1 MAFLTNMDPK
11 KLRIYGLVGSI
22 VGIYLGA
29 MLNSALDTNVFSFIG
44 AIAAIFAVLMGANA
58 VRRVCAYGIGTG
70 VPSIGMLALGMGIIA
85 VMFGLSNAETLGSV
99 LLGPI
104 IILIYAGVF
113 GYVIGV
119 IANKVIK
126 FNIPIMEEGNAD
138 LSMAGALAI
147 LGWSLAISGGLNYL
161 PVVDLGTGAIVNAG
175 ILKNVLETG
184 YIAIIF
190 IAGGLAI
197 LHPFNANLGPDEKQD
212 RTLVNAVMCSGIAMI
227 TTGIA
232 ALMTQGMAA
241 GLLQLV
247 IGFAIWYYFFK
258 MYYRL
263 VKRDA
268 SAVVGTGLLPPTVQ

>member
-1 MAFLTNMDPK
+1 MSVGGSAGGAPSAYDAK
-11 KLRIYGLVGSI
+11 KLRMYGLVGSV

-29 MLNSALDTNVFSFIG
+29 ILNSTLNTTVFSFIG
-44 AIAAIFAVLMGANA
+44 AIAAIFAVVMGANA

-70 VPSIGMLALGMGIIA
+70 VPSIGMLSLGMGIIA
-85 VMFGLSNAETLGSV
+85 VMFGLSMAETLGSV

-104 IILIYAGVF
+104 IILVYAGVF

-126 FNIPIMEEGNAD
+126 FNIPVMEEGNAD

-147 LGWSLAISGGLNYL
+147 LGWSFAISGSLGYVDILN
-161 PVVDLGTGAIVNAG
+161 D
-175 ILKNVLETG
+175 VLMTG

-212 RTLVNAVMCSGIAMI
+212 RTLVNAIMVSALAMVA
-227 TTGIA
+227 TGIA
-232 ALMTQGMAA
+232 AIATQGLAS

-247 IGFAIWYYFFK
+247 IGFAIWFYFFK
-258 MYYRL
+258 MFYRL

-268 SAVVGTGLLPPTVQ
+268 SAVVGTGLLPPAVQ

>member
-1 MAFLTNMDPK
+1 M
-11 KLRIYGLVGSI
+11 YGLVGSV

-29 MLNSALDTNVFSFIG
+29 ILNSTLNTTVFSFIG
-44 AIAAIFAVLMGANA
+44 AIAAIFAVVMGANA

-85 VMFGLSNAETLGSV
+85 VMFGLSMAETLGSV

-104 IILIYAGVF
+104 IILVYAGVF

-126 FNIPIMEEGNAD
+126 FNIPVMEEGNAD
-138 LSMAGALAI
+138 LSMAGARAI
-147 LGWSLAISGGLNYL
+147 LGWSFAISGSLGYVDILN
-161 PVVDLGTGAIVNAG
+161 D
-175 ILKNVLETG
+175 VLMTG

-212 RTLVNAVMCSGIAMI
+212 RTLVNAIMVSALAMVA
-227 TTGIA
+227 TGIA
-232 ALMTQGMAA
+232 AIATQGLAS

-247 IGFAIWYYFFK
+247 IGFAIWFYFFK
-258 MYYRL
+258 MFYRL

-268 SAVVGTGLLPPTVQ
+268 SAVVGTGLLPPAVQ

>member
-1 MAFLTNMDPK
+1 MSLGGSGGGAPSALDPK
-11 KLRIYGLVGSI
+11 KLRIYGLAGSI
-22 VGIYLGA
+22 IGIYVGA
-29 MLNSALDTNVFSFIG
+29 ILNSSLDTTQFSFIG
-44 AIAAIFAVLMGANA
+44 AVAAIFAVLMGANA

-85 VMFGLSNAETLGSV
+85 VMFGLSVSEALGSW

-104 IILIYAGVF
+104 IIVIYAGVF
-113 GYVIGV
+113 GYIIGV

-126 FNIPIMEEGNAD
+126 FNIPVMEEGNAD

-147 LGWSLAISGGLNYL
+147 LGWSFAISGTLGY
-161 PVVDLGTGAIVNAG
+161 VDIVND
-175 ILKNVLETG
+175 VLMTG

-212 RTLVNAVMCSGIAMI
+212 RTLINAVMVSGLAMVA
-227 TTGIA
+227 TGIA
-232 ALMTQGMAA
+232 AIMTQGLAS

-247 IGFAIWYYFFK
+247 IGFIIWFYFFK
-258 MYYRL
+258 RYYQL

-268 SAVVGTGLLPPTVQ
+268 AAVVGTGLLPPTVQ

>member
-1 MAFLTNMDPK
+1 MSLGGAAGGAPSAYDPK
-11 KLRIYGLVGSI
+11 KLRIYGLVGSV

-29 MLNSALDTNVFSFIG
+29 ILNSALNTEVFSFIG
-44 AIAAIFAVLMGANA
+44 AVAAIFAVVMGANA

-85 VMFGLSNAETLGSV
+85 VMFGLSVAETLGFGM
-99 LLGPI
+99 LGPI
-104 IILIYAGVF
+104 ITLVYAGIF
-113 GYVIGV
+113 GYIIGV

-126 FNIPIMEEGNAD
+126 FNIPVMEEGNAD
-138 LSMAGALAI
+138 LSMAGAMAI
-147 LGWSLAISGGLNYL
+147 LGWSFAVSGT
-161 PVVDLGTGAIVNAG
+161 LGYADIVND
-175 ILKNVLETG
+175 VLMTG

-212 RTLVNAVMCSGIAMI
+212 RTLVNAIMVSGIAMI

-232 ALMTQGMAA
+232 ALLTQGLAA
-241 GLLQLV
+241 GLLQLI
-247 IGFAIWYYFFK
+247 IGFAIWFYFFR

>member
-1 MAFLTNMDPK
+1 MSVGGSAGGAPSAYDPK
-11 KLRIYGLVGSI
+11 KLRMYGLAGSI

-29 MLNSALDTNVFSFIG
+29 ILNSALDTNVFSFFG
-44 AIAAIFAVLMGANA
+44 AVAAIFAVVMGANS

-85 VMFGLSNAETLGSV
+85 VMFGLSVAESLGFG

-104 IILIYAGVF
+104 ITMIYAGVF

-126 FNIPIMEEGNAD
+126 FNIPVMEEGNAD

-147 LGWSLAISGGLNYL
+147 LGWSFAISGT
-161 PVVDLGTGAIVNAG
+161 LGYIDIVND
-175 ILKNVLETG
+175 VLMTG

-197 LHPFNANLGPDEKQD
+197 LHPFNANLGPDETQD
-212 RTLVNAVMCSGIAMI
+212 RTLVNAIMIGGLAMVA
-227 TTGIA
+227 TGIA
-232 ALMTQGMAA
+232 ALLTQGIAA
-241 GLLQLV
+241 GLLQLA
-247 IGFAIWYYFFK
+247 IGFVLWYYFWK
-258 MYYRL
+258 MFYKL

-268 SAVVGTGLLPPTVQ
+268 AAVVGTGLLPPTVQ

>member
-1 MAFLTNMDPK
+1 MSVGGGGGGAPSAYDPK
-11 KLRIYGLVGSI
+11 KLRMYGLVGSI
-22 VGIYLGA
+22 VGIYLGSI
-29 MLNSALDTNVFSFIG
+29 LNSALNTEVFSFIG
-44 AIAAIFAVLMGANA
+44 AVAAIFAVVMGANS

-85 VMFGLSNAETLGSV
+85 VMFGLSVAETLGFGM
-99 LLGPI
+99 LGPI
-104 IILIYAGVF
+104 ITLIYAGVF
-113 GYVIGV
+113 GYIIGV

-126 FNIPIMEEGNAD
+126 FNIPVMEEGNAD

-147 LGWSLAISGGLNYL
+147 LGWSFAISGT
-161 PVVDLGTGAIVNAG
+161 LGYDDIVND
-175 ILKNVLETG
+175 VLMTG

-212 RTLVNAVMCSGIAMI
+212 RTLVNAIMVGGLAM
-227 TTGIA
+227 TATGIG
-232 ALMTQGMAA
+232 ALLTQGLSE
-241 GLLQLV
+241 GLLQII

-258 MYYRL
+258 MYYKL

>member
-1 MAFLTNMDPK
+1 MSVGGSAGGAPSAYEPK
-11 KLRIYGLVGSI
+11 KLRMYGLVGSI
-22 VGIYLGA
+22 VGIYLGSI
-29 MLNSALDTNVFSFIG
+29 LNSALNTEVFSFIG
-44 AIAAIFAVLMGANA
+44 AVAAIFAVVMGANS

-85 VMFGLSNAETLGSV
+85 VMFGLSVAETLGFGM
-99 LLGPI
+99 LGPI
-104 IILIYAGVF
+104 ITLIYAGVF
-113 GYVIGV
+113 GYIIGV

-126 FNIPIMEEGNAD
+126 FNIPVMEEGNAD

-147 LGWSLAISGGLNYL
+147 LGWSFAISGT
-161 PVVDLGTGAIVNAG
+161 LGYEDIVTD
-175 ILKNVLETG
+175 VLMTG

-212 RTLVNAVMCSGIAMI
+212 RTLVNAIMVGGLAM
-227 TTGIA
+227 TATGIG
-232 ALMTQGMAA
+232 ALLTQGLSE
-241 GLLQLV
+241 GLLQII

-258 MYYRL
+258 MYYKL

>member
-1 MAFLTNMDPK
+1 MSLGGAAGGAPSAYEPK
-11 KLRIYGLVGSI
+11 KLRMYGLVGSI

-29 MLNSALDTNVFSFIG
+29 ILNSALNTEVFSFIG
-44 AIAAIFAVLMGANA
+44 AVAAIFAVVMGANA

-85 VMFGLSNAETLGSV
+85 VMFGLSVAETLGFGM
-99 LLGPI
+99 LGPI
-104 IILIYAGVF
+104 ITLVYAGIF
-113 GYVIGV
+113 GYIIGV

-126 FNIPIMEEGNAD
+126 FNIPVMEEGNAD
-138 LSMAGALAI
+138 LSMAGAMAI
-147 LGWSLAISGGLNYL
+147 LGWSFAVSGT
-161 PVVDLGTGAIVNAG
+161 LGYADIVND
-175 ILKNVLETG
+175 VLMTG

-212 RTLVNAVMCSGIAMI
+212 RTLVNAVMVAGLAMI
-227 TTGIA
+227 TTGIG
-232 ALMTQGMAA
+232 ALLTQGLSA
-241 GLLQLV
+241 GLLQII
-247 IGFAIWYYFFK
+247 IGFAIWFYFFK

>member
-1 MAFLTNMDPK
+1 MSLGGAAGGAPSAFDPK
-11 KLRIYGLVGSI
+11 KLRIYGLVGSV

-29 MLNSALDTNVFSFIG
+29 ILNSALNTEVFSFIG
-44 AIAAIFAVLMGANA
+44 AVAAIFAVVMGANA

-85 VMFGLSNAETLGSV
+85 VMFGLSVAETLGFGM
-99 LLGPI
+99 LGPI
-104 IILIYAGVF
+104 ITLIYAGVF
-113 GYVIGV
+113 GYIIGV

-126 FNIPIMEEGNAD
+126 FNIPVMEEGNAD
-138 LSMAGALAI
+138 LSMAGAMAI
-147 LGWSLAISGGLNYL
+147 LGWSFAVSGT
-161 PVVDLGTGAIVNAG
+161 LGYADIVND
-175 ILKNVLETG
+175 VLMTG

-212 RTLVNAVMCSGIAMI
+212 RTLVNAIMVSGIAMI

-232 ALMTQGMAA
+232 ALLTQGLAA
-241 GLLQLV
+241 GLLQLI
-247 IGFAIWYYFFK
+247 IGFAIWFYFFK
-258 MYYRL
+258 MFYRL

>member
-1 MAFLTNMDPK
+1 MSLGGAAGGAPSAYEPK
-11 KLRIYGLVGSI
+11 KLRMYGLVGSI

-29 MLNSALDTNVFSFIG
+29 ILNSALNTEVFSFIG
-44 AIAAIFAVLMGANA
+44 AVAAIFAVVMGANA

-85 VMFGLSNAETLGSV
+85 VMFGLSVAETLGFGM
-99 LLGPI
+99 LGPI
-104 IILIYAGVF
+104 ITLVYAGIF
-113 GYVIGV
+113 GYIIGV

-126 FNIPIMEEGNAD
+126 FNIPVMEEGNAD
-138 LSMAGALAI
+138 LSMAGAMAL
-147 LGWSLAISGGLNYL
+147 LGWSFAISGSLAYVDILN
-161 PVVDLGTGAIVNAG
+161 D
-175 ILKNVLETG
+175 VLMTG

-212 RTLVNAVMCSGIAMI
+212 RTLVNAIMVSGLAMI

-232 ALMTQGMAA
+232 ALLTQGLAA

-247 IGFAIWYYFFK
+247 IGFAIWFYFFK
-258 MYYRL
+258 MFYRL

>member
-1 MAFLTNMDPK
+1 MDPK
-11 KLRIYGLVGSI
+11 KLRVYGLVGSV

-29 MLNSALDTNVFSFIG
+29 ILNSALDTNVFSFIG
-44 AIAAIFAVLMGANA
+44 AVAAIFAVLMGANA

-70 VPSIGMLALGMGIIA
+70 VPSIGMLALGMGVIA
-85 VMFGLSNAETLGSV
+85 VMFGLSMAESLGSV

-113 GYVIGV
+113 GYIIGV

-126 FNIPIMEEGNAD
+126 FNIPIMEEGNSD
-138 LSMAGALAI
+138 LSMAGAMAL
-147 LGWSLAISGGLNYL
+147 LGWSFAISGT
-161 PVVDLGTGAIVNAG
+161 LGYDA
-175 ILKNVLETG
+175 ILKTVLDTG

-197 LHPFNANLGPDEKQD
+197 LHPFNACLGPDEKQD
-212 RTLVNAVMCSGIAMI
+212 RTLVNAIMCSGIAMI

-232 ALMTQGMAA
+232 ALMTQGLAA

-247 IGFAIWYYFFK
+247 IGFAIWFYFF
-258 MYYRL
+258 MMFYRL

>member
-1 MAFLTNMDPK
+1 MSLGGSGGGVPSALDPK
-11 KLRIYGLVGSI
+11 KLRIYGLAGSI
-22 VGIYLGA
+22 IGIYVGA
-29 MLNSALDTNVFSFIG
+29 ILNSSLGTTQFSFIG
-44 AIAAIFAVLMGANA
+44 AVAAIFAVLMGANA

-85 VMFGLSNAETLGSV
+85 VMFGLSVSEALGSW

-104 IILIYAGVF
+104 IIVIYAGVF
-113 GYVIGV
+113 GYIIGV

-126 FNIPIMEEGNAD
+126 FNIPVMEEGNAD

-147 LGWSLAISGGLNYL
+147 LGWSFAISGTLGY
-161 PVVDLGTGAIVNAG
+161 VDIVND
-175 ILKNVLETG
+175 VLMTG

-212 RTLVNAVMCSGIAMI
+212 RTLINAVMVSGLAMVA
-227 TTGIA
+227 TGIA
-232 ALMTQGMAA
+232 AIMTQGLAP

-247 IGFAIWYYFFK
+247 IGFIIWFYFFK
-258 MYYRL
+258 RYYQL

-268 SAVVGTGLLPPTVQ
+268 AAVVGTGLLPPTVQ

>member
-1 MAFLTNMDPK
+1 MSLGGAAGGAPSAWDPK
-11 KLRIYGLVGSI
+11 KLRMYGLVGSI
-22 VGIYLGA
+22 VGIYLGSILNT
-29 MLNSALDTNVFSFIG
+29 MLSTNVFSFIG
-44 AIAAIFAVLMGANA
+44 AVAAIFAVVMGANA

-85 VMFGLSNAETLGSV
+85 VMFGLSVAEAMGFG

-104 IILIYAGVF
+104 ITLVYAGIF
-113 GYVIGV
+113 GYIIGV

-126 FNIPIMEEGNAD
+126 FNIPVMEEGNAD

-147 LGWSLAISGGLNYL
+147 LGWSFAISGT
-161 PVVDLGTGAIVNAG
+161 LGYADIVTD
-175 ILKNVLETG
+175 VLMSG

-212 RTLVNAVMCSGIAMI
+212 RTLVNSLMVSGLAMVA
-227 TTGIA
+227 TGIA
-232 ALMTQGMAA
+232 ALSTQGLAA

-247 IGFAIWYYFFK
+247 IGFALWFYFFK
-258 MYYRL
+258 MYYKL

-268 SAVVGTGLLPPTVQ
+268 AAVVGTGLLPPTVQ

>member
-1 MAFLTNMDPK
+1 MAFLSNVDPK
-11 KLRIYGLVGSI
+11 KLRVYGLVGSV

-29 MLNSALDTNVFSFIG
+29 ILNSAMDTNVFSFIG
-44 AIAAIFAVLMGANA
+44 AIAAIFAVIMGANA

-85 VMFGLSNAETLGSV
+85 VMFGLSMAETLGSV

-113 GYVIGV
+113 GYIIGV

-126 FNIPIMEEGNAD
+126 FNIPVMEEGNSD
-138 LSMAGALAI
+138 LSMAGAMAL
-147 LGWSLAISGGLNYL
+147 LGWSFAISGTLGYADILN
-161 PVVDLGTGAIVNAG
+161 D
-175 ILKNVLETG
+175 VLMTG

-212 RTLVNAVMCSGIAMI
+212 RTLVNAVMCAGIAMI

-232 ALMTQGMAA
+232 AFMTQGLAA

-247 IGFAIWYYFFK
+247 IGFVIWFYFFK

>member
-1 MAFLTNMDPK
+1 MSFLSDMDPK
-11 KLRIYGLVGSI
+11 KLRMYGLVGSV
-22 VGIYLGA
+22 VGIYLGSI
-29 MLNSALDTNVFSFIG
+29 LNSALDTNVFSFIG
-44 AIAAIFAVLMGANA
+44 AVAAIFAVVMGANA

-85 VMFGLSNAETLGSV
+85 VMFGLSVAETLGIP

-104 IILIYAGVF
+104 ITLVYAGVF
-113 GYVIGV
+113 GYIIGV

-126 FNIPIMEEGNAD
+126 FNIPVMEEGNAD
-138 LSMAGALAI
+138 LSMAGAMAL
-147 LGWSLAISGGLNYL
+147 LGWSFAISGTLGYDAILN
-161 PVVDLGTGAIVNAG
+161 T
-175 ILKNVLETG
+175 VLNTG

-212 RTLVNAVMCSGIAMI
+212 RTLVNSVMVSGVAMI
-227 TTGIA
+227 VTGIA
-232 ALMTQGMAA
+232 AIATQGLAA

-247 IGFAIWYYFFK
+247 IGFAIWFYFFK

>member
-1 MAFLTNMDPK
+1 MSLGGAAGGAPSAYEPK
-11 KLRIYGLVGSI
+11 KLRMYGLVGSV

-29 MLNSALDTNVFSFIG
+29 ILNSALNTEVFSFIG
-44 AIAAIFAVLMGANA
+44 AVAAIFAVVMGANA

-85 VMFGLSNAETLGSV
+85 VMFGLSVAETLGFGM
-99 LLGPI
+99 LGPI
-104 IILIYAGVF
+104 ITLVYAGVF
-113 GYVIGV
+113 GYIIGV

-126 FNIPIMEEGNAD
+126 FNIPVMEEGNAD
-138 LSMAGALAI
+138 LSMAGAMAI
-147 LGWSLAISGGLNYL
+147 LGWSFAISGT
-161 PVVDLGTGAIVNAG
+161 LGYADIVND
-175 ILKNVLETG
+175 VLMTG

-212 RTLVNAVMCSGIAMI
+212 RTLVNAIMVSGIAMI

-232 ALMTQGMAA
+232 ALLTQGLAA
-241 GLLQLV
+241 GLLQLI
-247 IGFAIWYYFFK
+247 IGFAIWFYFFK
-258 MYYRL
+258 MFYRL

>member
-1 MAFLTNMDPK
+1 MSLGGAAGGAPSAYDPK
-11 KLRIYGLVGSI
+11 KLRMYGLVGSV

-29 MLNSALDTNVFSFIG
+29 ILNSALNTTVFSFIG
-44 AIAAIFAVLMGANA
+44 AVAAIFAVVMGANA

-85 VMFGLSNAETLGSV
+85 VMFGLSMAETLGSI

-113 GYVIGV
+113 GYIIGV

-126 FNIPIMEEGNAD
+126 FNIPVMEEGNAD

-147 LGWSLAISGGLNYL
+147 LGWSFAISGTLGYVDILN
-161 PVVDLGTGAIVNAG
+161 
-175 ILKNVLETG
+175 NVLMTG

-212 RTLVNAVMCSGIAMI
+212 RTLVNAIMVSALAMVA
-227 TTGIA
+227 TGIA
-232 ALMTQGMAA
+232 AIATQGLAS

-247 IGFAIWYYFFK
+247 IGFALWFYFFK
-258 MYYRL
+258 MFYKL

-268 SAVVGTGLLPPTVQ
+268 AAVVGTGLLPPAVQ

>member
-1 MAFLTNMDPK
+1 MSLGGAAGGAPSAYDPK
-11 KLRIYGLVGSI
+11 KLRMYGLVGSV
-22 VGIYLGA
+22 VGIYIGA
-29 MLNSALDTNVFSFIG
+29 ILNSALDTNLFSFIG
-44 AIAAIFAVLMGANA
+44 AVAAIFAVVMGANA

-85 VMFGLSNAETLGSV
+85 VMFGLSMAETLGSV

-126 FNIPIMEEGNAD
+126 FNIPVMEEGNAD

-147 LGWSLAISGGLNYL
+147 LGWSFAVSGSLGYVDILN
-161 PVVDLGTGAIVNAG
+161 
-175 ILKNVLETG
+175 NVLMTG

-212 RTLVNAVMCSGIAMI
+212 RTLVNAIMVSGLAMI
-227 TTGIA
+227 ATGIA
-232 ALMTQGMAA
+232 AIATQGLAA

-247 IGFAIWYYFFK
+247 IGFAIWFYFFK
-258 MYYRL
+258 MFYRL

>member
-1 MAFLTNMDPK
+1 MSLGGGAGGAPSALDPK
-11 KLRIYGLVGSI
+11 KLRMYGLVGSV

-29 MLNSALDTNVFSFIG
+29 ILNSALDTNVFSFIG
-44 AIAAIFAVLMGANA
+44 AVAAIFAVLMGANA

-85 VMFGLSNAETLGSV
+85 VMFGLSMAETLGSV

-138 LSMAGALAI
+138 LSMAGALAL
-147 LGWSLAISGGLNYL
+147 LGWSFAISGTLGYVDILN
-161 PVVDLGTGAIVNAG
+161 D
-175 ILKNVLETG
+175 VLMTG

-197 LHPFNANLGPDEKQD
+197 LHPFNACLGPDEKQD
-212 RTLVNAVMCSGIAMI
+212 RTLVNAVMVSGIAMI

-232 ALMTQGMAA
+232 ALLTQGMAA

-247 IGFAIWYYFFK
+247 IGFAIWFYFFK

>member
-1 MAFLTNMDPK
+1 MSVGGAAGGAPSAYEPK
-11 KLRIYGLVGSI
+11 KIRMYGLAGSI

-29 MLNSALDTNVFSFIG
+29 ILNSALNTDVFSFIG
-44 AIAAIFAVLMGANA
+44 AVAAIFAVVMGANA

-85 VMFGLSNAETLGSV
+85 VMFGLSMAEMINFPW
-99 LLGPI
+99 LGPI
-104 IILIYAGVF
+104 ITLIYAGVF
-113 GYVIGV
+113 GYIIGV

-126 FNIPIMEEGNAD
+126 FNIPVMEEGNAD

-147 LGWSLAISGGLNYL
+147 LGWSFAVSGT
-161 PVVDLGTGAIVNAG
+161 LGYANIVSD
-175 ILKNVLETG
+175 VLMTG

-212 RTLVNAVMCSGIAMI
+212 RTLVNAIMVAGLAMI
-227 TTGIA
+227 ATGIG
-232 ALMTQGMAA
+232 ALLTQGLSA
-241 GLLQLV
+241 GLLQII
-247 IGFAIWYYFFK
+247 IGFALWFYFFK
-258 MYYRL
+258 MYYKL

-268 SAVVGTGLLPPTVQ
+268 AAMVGTGLLPPTVQ

>member
-1 MAFLTNMDPK
+1 MSVGGSAGGAPSAYDPK
-11 KLRIYGLVGSI
+11 KLRMYGLVGSV

-29 MLNSALDTNVFSFIG
+29 ILNSALDTEVFSFMG

-85 VMFGLSNAETLGSV
+85 VMFGLSVAESLGFG

-104 IILIYAGVF
+104 ITLIYAGVF

-147 LGWSLAISGGLNYL
+147 LGWSFAISGT
-161 PVVDLGTGAIVNAG
+161 LGYADIVND
-175 ILKNVLETG
+175 VLMTG

-212 RTLVNAVMCSGIAMI
+212 RTLVNAVMVSGIAMI

-232 ALMTQGMAA
+232 ALLTQGMAA

-247 IGFAIWYYFFK
+247 IGFAIWYYYFK

>member
-1 MAFLTNMDPK
+1 MSVGGSAGGAPSAYEPK
-11 KLRIYGLVGSI
+11 KLRMYGLVGSI

-29 MLNSALDTNVFSFIG
+29 ILNSALNTEVFSFIG
-44 AIAAIFAVLMGANA
+44 AVAAIFAVVMGANS

-85 VMFGLSNAETLGSV
+85 VMFGLSVAETLGFGM
-99 LLGPI
+99 LGPI
-104 IILIYAGVF
+104 ITLIYAGVF
-113 GYVIGV
+113 GYIIGV

-126 FNIPIMEEGNAD
+126 FNIPVMEEGNAD

-147 LGWSLAISGGLNYL
+147 LGWSFAISGT
-161 PVVDLGTGAIVNAG
+161 LGYADIVND
-175 ILKNVLETG
+175 VLMTG

-212 RTLVNAVMCSGIAMI
+212 RTLVNAIMVGGLAMI
-227 TTGIA
+227 TTGIG
-232 ALMTQGMAA
+232 ALLTQGLSA
-241 GLLQLV
+241 GLLQIV

-258 MYYRL
+258 MFYRL

>member
-1 MAFLTNMDPK
+1 MSVGGAAGGAPSAYEPQ
-11 KLRIYGLVGSI
+11 KLRMYGLVGSI

-29 MLNSALDTNVFSFIG
+29 ILNSALNTNVFSFVG
-44 AIAAIFAVLMGANA
+44 AVAAIFAVVMGANA

-85 VMFGLSNAETLGSV
+85 VMFGLSMAEMINFPW
-99 LLGPI
+99 LGPI
-104 IILIYAGVF
+104 ITLIYAGVF
-113 GYVIGV
+113 GYIIGV

-126 FNIPIMEEGNAD
+126 FNIPVMEEGNAD

-147 LGWSLAISGGLNYL
+147 LGWSFAVSGT
-161 PVVDLGTGAIVNAG
+161 LGYANIVSD
-175 ILKNVLETG
+175 VLMTG

-212 RTLVNAVMCSGIAMI
+212 RTLVNAIMVGGLAMI
-227 TTGIA
+227 TTGIG
-232 ALMTQGMAA
+232 ALLTQGLSA
-241 GLLQLV
+241 GLLQII
-247 IGFAIWYYFFK
+247 IGFALWFYFFK
-258 MYYRL
+258 MYYKL

-268 SAVVGTGLLPPTVQ
+268 AAVVGTGLLPPTVQ

>member
-1 MAFLTNMDPK
+1 MSVGGAAGGAPSAYEPN

-22 VGIYLGA
+22 VGIYLGSI
-29 MLNSALDTNVFSFIG
+29 LNSALNTDLFSFIG
-44 AIAAIFAVLMGANA
+44 AVAAIFAVVMGANA

-85 VMFGLSNAETLGSV
+85 VMFGLSVAEEINFP
-99 LLGPI
+99 LLSPI
-104 IILIYAGVF
+104 ITLIYAGVF
-113 GYVIGV
+113 GYIIGV

-126 FNIPIMEEGNAD
+126 FNIPVMEEGNAD

-147 LGWSLAISGGLNYL
+147 LGWSFAISGT
-161 PVVDLGTGAIVNAG
+161 LGYADIVND
-175 ILKNVLETG
+175 VLMTG

-212 RTLVNAVMCSGIAMI
+212 RTLVNAVMVGGLAMI
-227 TTGIA
+227 ATGIG
-232 ALMTQGMAA
+232 ALLTQGLGA
-241 GLLQLV
+241 GLLQII
-247 IGFAIWYYFFK
+247 IGFALWFYFFK
-258 MYYRL
+258 MYYKL

>member
-1 MAFLTNMDPK
+1 MSVGGAAGGAPSALDPK
-11 KLRIYGLVGSI
+11 KLRMYGLVGSI

-29 MLNSALDTNVFSFIG
+29 ILNSALNTEVFSFIG
-44 AIAAIFAVLMGANA
+44 AVAAIFAVVMGANS

-85 VMFGLSNAETLGSV
+85 VMFGLSVAETMGFG

-104 IILIYAGVF
+104 ITLIYAGVF
-113 GYVIGV
+113 GYIIGV

-126 FNIPIMEEGNAD
+126 FNIPVMEEGNAD

-147 LGWSLAISGGLNYL
+147 LGWSFAVSGT
-161 PVVDLGTGAIVNAG
+161 LGYADIVND
-175 ILKNVLETG
+175 VLMTG

-197 LHPFNANLGPDEKQD
+197 LHPFNACLGPDEKQD
-212 RTLVNAVMCSGIAMI
+212 RTLVNAIMVSGLAMVA
-227 TTGIA
+227 TGIA
-232 ALMTQGMAA
+232 ALATQGLAA
-241 GLLQLV
+241 GLLQLI
-247 IGFAIWYYFFK
+247 IGFALWFYFFK
-258 MYYRL
+258 MYYKL

-268 SAVVGTGLLPPTVQ
+268 AAVVGTGLLPPTVQ

>member
-1 MAFLTNMDPK
+1 MSFLSDMDPK
-11 KLRIYGLVGSI
+11 KLRMYGLAGSV
-22 VGIYLGA
+22 VGIYIGA
-29 MLNSALDTNVFSFIG
+29 ILNSALNTTLFSFIG
-44 AIAAIFAVLMGANA
+44 AVAAIFAVVMGANA

-85 VMFGLSNAETLGSV
+85 VMFGLSMAETLGSV

-126 FNIPIMEEGNAD
+126 FNIPVMEEGNAD
-138 LSMAGALAI
+138 LSMAGAMAI
-147 LGWSLAISGGLNYL
+147 LGWSFAISGTLGYVDILN
-161 PVVDLGTGAIVNAG
+161 D
-175 ILKNVLETG
+175 VLVSG

-212 RTLVNAVMCSGIAMI
+212 RTLVNSVMVSGMAMI

-232 ALMTQGMAA
+232 AIATQGLAA

-247 IGFAIWYYFFK
+247 IGFAIWFYFFK
-258 MYYRL
+258 MFYQM

>member
-1 MAFLTNMDPK
+1 MSLGGAAGGAPSAYDPK
-11 KLRIYGLVGSI
+11 KLRMYGLVGSI

-29 MLNSALDTNVFSFIG
+29 ILNSALNTNVFSFIG
-44 AIAAIFAVLMGANA
+44 AVAAIFAVVMGANA

-85 VMFGLSNAETLGSV
+85 VMFGLSMAETLGSI
-99 LLGPI
+99 LIGPI
-104 IILIYAGVF
+104 IILVYAGVF
-113 GYVIGV
+113 GYIIGV

-126 FNIPIMEEGNAD
+126 FNIPVMEEGNAD
-138 LSMAGALAI
+138 LSMAGALAL
-147 LGWSLAISGGLNYL
+147 LGWSFAISGTLGYVDILN
-161 PVVDLGTGAIVNAG
+161 
-175 ILKNVLETG
+175 NVLMTG

-227 TTGIA
+227 ATGIA
-232 ALMTQGMAA
+232 ALATQGMAA

-247 IGFAIWYYFFK
+247 IGFAIWFYFFK

>member
-1 MAFLTNMDPK
+1 MSLGGSGGGAPSALDPK
-11 KLRIYGLVGSI
+11 KLRMYGLVGSI

-29 MLNSALDTNVFSFIG
+29 ILNSALNTYVFSFIG
-44 AIAAIFAVLMGANA
+44 AVAAIFAVVMGANA

-85 VMFGLSNAETLGSV
+85 VMFGLSVAESMGFGM
-99 LLGPI
+99 LGPI
-104 IILIYAGVF
+104 ITLVYAGVF
-113 GYVIGV
+113 GYIIGV

-126 FNIPIMEEGNAD
+126 FNIPVMEEGNAD

-147 LGWSLAISGGLNYL
+147 LGWSFAISGT
-161 PVVDLGTGAIVNAG
+161 LGYADIVAD
-175 ILKNVLETG
+175 VLMTG

-212 RTLVNAVMCSGIAMI
+212 RTLVNSVMVSGLAMV
-227 TTGIA
+227 TTGVA
-232 ALMTQGMAA
+232 ALLTQGLAA

-247 IGFAIWYYFFK
+247 IGFALWYYFFK
-258 MYYRL
+258 MYYKL

-268 SAVVGTGLLPPTVQ
+268 AAVVGTGLLPPTVQ

>member
-1 MAFLTNMDPK
+1 MSVGGSAGGAPSAYDPK
-11 KLRIYGLVGSI
+11 KLRMYGLVGSI

-29 MLNSALDTNVFSFIG
+29 ILNSALDTNVFSFFG
-44 AIAAIFAVLMGANA
+44 AVAAIFAVVMGANS

-85 VMFGLSNAETLGSV
+85 VMFGLSVAESLGFG

-104 IILIYAGVF
+104 ITMIYAGVF

-126 FNIPIMEEGNAD
+126 FNIPVMEEGNAD

-147 LGWSLAISGGLNYL
+147 LGWSFAISGT
-161 PVVDLGTGAIVNAG
+161 LGYIDIVND
-175 ILKNVLETG
+175 VLMTG

-197 LHPFNANLGPDEKQD
+197 LHPFNANLGPDETQD
-212 RTLVNAVMCSGIAMI
+212 RTLVNAIMVGGLAMVA
-227 TTGIA
+227 TGIA
-232 ALMTQGMAA
+232 ALGTQGVAA

-247 IGFAIWYYFFK
+247 IGFVLWFYFFK
-258 MYYRL
+258 MFYKL

-268 SAVVGTGLLPPTVQ
+268 AAVVGTGLLPPTVQ